1 MLVLMLTSDLN
12 GSICETSIWTVLMLN
27 RSNVYNNKLYKV
39 LLYKKLVLVI
49 YDVLLHINIFK
60 YCGLSTV
67 IHLHL
72 QRFFF
77 YSEAKR

>member
-1 MLVLMLTSDLN
+1 
-12 GSICETSIWTVLMLN
+12 MLN
-27 RSNVYNNKLYKV
+27 RSNVYNKKLYKV

-67 IHLHL
+67 INLHLH
-72 QRFFF
+72 RFFF
-77 YSEAKR
+77 ILKQKVKVRPVLYIINCIQLNREV

>member
-1 MLVLMLTSDLN
+1 
-12 GSICETSIWTVLMLN
+12 MLN
-27 RSNVYNNKLYKV
+27 RSNVYNKKLYKV

-67 IHLHL
+67 INLHLH
-72 QRFFF
+72 RFFLFWSKKLKLDLF
-77 YSEAKR
+77 YI